1 MNRSSALRQNSSPQK
16 VVRITRSEIEQMV
29 DAYLRDRQYLCSAE
43 YRLGMI
49 DLLCQRIFGSGII
62 ARFKRGTAEADAHW
76 AGMEHGHVLLEEFAH
91 KGGF

>member
-1 MNRSSALRQNSSPQK
+1 
-16 VVRITRSEIEQMV
+16 MV
-29 DAYLRDRQYLCSAE
+29 DAYLRDQQYRCSPE

-76 AGMEHGHVLLEEFAH
+76 AGMEHGHVVLEEFAR
-91 KGGF
+91 KGSL